1 MREKGAGMTRWIAEW
16 SVKWEGEGNIEQEEG
31 GRVRG
36 EGGVVSQ
43 WSRQPPLRGKVGM
56 GLWRGW
62 RWDLSREVRAGCHV
76 PVVVVDWK
84 SPPQRVRCCG
94 WSSARRR
101 PHAATSAY
109 RRVSWG
115 V

>member
-62 RWDLSREVRAGCHV
+62 RWDLSREVRAG
-76 PVVVVDWK
+76 
-84 SPPQRVRCCG
+84 
-94 WSSARRR
+94 
-101 PHAATSAY
+101 
-109 RRVSWG
+109 
-115 V
+115 